1 MAPSPLQCLPRH
13 PSTLIGILSL
23 VSITHPGFFSPL
35 LQPQEHTAQP
45 LPWLDP
51 PSTTSLLQHQPQT
64 AAPHPPPGPCSLP
77 GLPVGRWKMLDA
89 GGAAKSQRELSS
101 RSRCI
106 LRAGGRAVPGRGAQ
120 GSGTCSG
127 MYPNGWGHLQCLLLG
142 MPWGRWMALLSWGL
156 TDIYCAKG
164 TSPRR
169 TSSQQNVPT
178 LLPSATHLLPS
189 PAASFG
195 ELPVPS
201 NTSSMRPAPV
211 PAASSL
217 RHSFPI
223 AGLRAP
229 ERSNLCH
236 SAAGKRGHK
245 DMGGSEWVLPASP
258 FPVTIPGPAAS
269 RQPHGPTVPWRLLP
283 WCAGVARAGR
293 ALAPCPVAVS
303 SCFLLFFF
311 FPPSTP
317 PRGTHREEEAQFPIV
332 SIFLFI
338 VLLGKTQRAQ
348 LTNIPLFAGH
358 GIGEFREDAS
368 TAQGSGSPLDQQGL
382 PLSLAPSAGV
392 VLTAPADIRTMVNF
406 MPPPPQVSDAGM
418 LFPSF
423 GAPVGCARAVL
434 YPTGLILHCEKT
446 SERLPHRHFGAG
458 MLLGTKQGHTMGLCS
473 GLPYLLPPP
482 GSISKGGGSFSQRKH
497 KTSSICP
504 RHQGTQ

>member
-311 FPPSTP
+311 FPPLNTS
-317 PRGTHREEEAQFPIV
+317 PRNAQ
-332 SIFLFI
+332 
-338 VLLGKTQRAQ
+338 
-348 LTNIPLFAGH
+348 
-358 GIGEFREDAS
+358 
-368 TAQGSGSPLDQQGL
+368 
-382 PLSLAPSAGV
+382 
-392 VLTAPADIRTMVNF
+392 
-406 MPPPPQVSDAGM
+406 
-418 LFPSF
+418 
-423 GAPVGCARAVL
+423 
-434 YPTGLILHCEKT
+434 
-446 SERLPHRHFGAG
+446 
-458 MLLGTKQGHTMGLCS
+458 
-473 GLPYLLPPP
+473 
-482 GSISKGGGSFSQRKH
+482 GGGSTISHCEHLSLYCSARQNTACPANKH
-497 KTSSICP
+497 PFICRP
-504 RHQGTQ
+504 RHWGIQGRCQHRTGLRQPLGPARPPLVIGPQCWGGAHCSRRHQDNG